1 MDPAEAF
8 AANFRGEPVPPELAR
23 LVAFEASTDGAYFS
37 EGFELLVS
45 DGELLATWS
54 EEPAFT
60 ERLYVFAEA
69 NASGSQYA
77 IWRADDRAALADSPV
92 VVFGDEGGAH
102 VVAGNVPEL
111 LELLTFDSE
120 PMVTSDDLFFDK
132 DDDDEPS
139 DEHDRYVEWLAE
151 ELGLEPVTDAD
162 AVVARAQADYGKA
175 FSDWIAPYTP
185 E

>member
-23 LVAFEASTDGAYFS
+23 LVTFELSADGAYS
-37 EGFELLVS
+37 DGFELLVS
-45 DGELLATWS
+45 DGQLLATWS
-54 EEPAFT
+54 EDPAFT
-60 ERLYVFAEA
+60 ERLYIFGEA

-77 IWRADDRAALADSPV
+77 IWRADPAAALADSPV

-111 LELLTFDSE
+111 LELLTWDTE
-120 PMVTSDDLFFDK
+120 PMVDWDDVSFYK
-132 DDDDEPS
+132 DEDDYEPS
-139 DEHDRYVEWLAE
+139 DEHERYVEWLAE
-151 ELGLEPVTDAD
+151 ELGLEPVTDAR
-162 AVVARAQADYGKA
+162 AVVARAQADYGDA
-175 FSDWIAPYTP
+175 FARWIEPFTP